1 MVRWCHALVALVAL
15 GMAVPTEA
23 QIPPRPKKL
32 IHYGWSTRD
41 TIYLRDHWQEMQEM
55 PFDGLA
61 VSVALDRDKPTVG
74 DGATANLLGW
84 NTFGAT
90 AYPAAQFAQQI
101 ADLQS
106 VPRDRL
112 RELFLPVC
120 IASSGQDQGYDWFDD
135 QRWATLLA
143 NWRSLVTI
151 AREGGCQGLLLDVE
165 HYDYGCELFC
175 YRHHRQ
181 QRTNRPFADCRA
193 QVRRRGRELMQQ
205 TCALYPDITV
215 LMLYGWTL
223 VQYDRA
229 GFAGQPPEETRYSLL
244 ADFLDGMLEGS
255 APQTRFV
262 DLWEFSYGYRERTQF
277 LEGYH
282 TVLNKA
288 LAVTSLPERYR
299 AQVSCGFGLYLDNG
313 SHWDAQDFAANY
325 FSPEQFRDSLK
336 LALEL
341 SDEYVWIYQQTPGFF
356 PPSNLPEAYLEAI
369 RNARQPAVGG

>member
-1 MVRWCHALVALVAL
+1 MMRLGHAVAALVPLLVCLPAWAQ
-15 GMAVPTEA
+15 AV
-23 QIPPRPKKL
+23 PRPKKL

-41 TIYLRDHWQEMQEM
+41 TIYLRDHWREMQEM
-55 PFDGLA
+55 PFDGLG
-61 VSVALDRDKPTVG
+61 VTVALDRDKPTVG

-84 NTFGAT
+84 NTFGPT
-90 AYPAAQFAQQI
+90 AYPPARFREHI

-112 RELFLPVC
+112 KELFLAVC
-120 IASSGQDQGYDWFDD
+120 IASAGQDQGFDWYDD
-135 QRWATLLA
+135 QRWATVLT

-151 AREGGCQGLLLDVE
+151 ARKGGCQGLLLDVE

-181 QRTNRPFADCRA
+181 QRTNRSFADYRA
-193 QVRRRGRELMQQ
+193 QVRRRGRELMAQ
-205 TCALYPDITV
+205 TCALYPQITV
-215 LMLYGWTL
+215 LMLFGWTL

-229 GFAGQPPEETRYSLL
+229 AFAGQPPEETRYSLL
-244 ADFLDGMLEGS
+244 PDFLDGMLEG
-255 APQTRFV
+255 ATPQARFV
-262 DLWEFSYGYRERTQF
+262 DLWEFAYGYRERLQF

-313 SHWDAQDFAANY
+313 SHWDAHDFTRNY
-325 FSPEQFRDSLK
+325 FSPEQFRESLK

-356 PPSNLPEAYLEAI
+356 PPTDLPEAYLEAI
-369 RNARQPAVGG
+369 RSARQSWGE